1 MDMTHFIVIMIFNGA
16 GEIALQQR
24 AAADTRNP
32 LHWDF
37 SVGGHM
43 EPDEDQYMAAA
54 RELREELGIEA
65 QLLSHG
71 VEYYNMRGVF
81 HLFSCLHSG
90 PFHID
95 PVEVCEMRFFSHGAI
110 QDMMDRNDRITP
122 PFRDF
127 WKRKIIQSM
136 YNSIKT

>member
-1 MDMTHFIVIMIFNGA
+1 MDMTHFIVIMIFNGT
-16 GEIALQQR
+16 GEIALQRR
-24 AAADTRNP
+24 AATDTHDP

-43 EPDEDQYMAAA
+43 EPDEDPHMAAA
-54 RELREELGIEA
+54 REIREELGIEA

-71 VEYYNMRGVF
+71 VEYYNVRGAF

-95 PVEVCEMRFFSHGAI
+95 PVEVSEMRFFSLDAI
-110 QDMMDRNDRITP
+110 QAMMDGDDRISP

-127 WKRKIIQSM
+127 WTRGIIHRIL
-136 YNSIKT
+136 NE